1 MKISWANFIVYI
13 FTLIQILQGV
23 ILALFRLSEPVYFSM
38 IKLEMNSW
46 LGDLDEESAKKIGV
60 ESSQSA
66 FSQMITQLCTDLTYT
81 ILDTVTTNLVG
92 TPKLEK
98 DYPIYLGYD
107 YKNRND
113 T

>member
-1 MKISWANFIVYI
+1 
-13 FTLIQILQGV
+13 
-23 ILALFRLSEPVYFSM
+23 
-38 IKLEMNSW
+38 
-46 LGDLDEESAKKIGV
+46 
-60 ESSQSA
+60 
-66 FSQMITQLCTDLTYT
+66 MITQLCTDLTYT

-113 T
+113 TQKEYMSV